1 MIIAHDLGTTGNK
14 ASLHEPEGRL
24 IEAVAVS
31 YPCILLRGE
40 LRRVFSPPELRALLA
55 CHFSAKG
62 DFVIT

>member
-31 YPCILLRGE
+31 YP
-40 LRRVFSPPELRALLA
+40 V
-55 CHFSAKG
+55 HFAEG
-62 DFVIT
+62 GVAEGL